1 MQGSLTRAVVE
12 DEPGVFVVHGTRK
25 FLDRIPELEGVRR
38 PASPVAGFGGHRARS
53 SGREATPGAS
63 RAPSLARVFAGTH
76 GRDRATKTLRPRL
89 HERPFDRAFTDAG
102 LVRFYASSAMSYASR
117 LSHGPPRPSLGGSW
131 RATPAAS
138 RAPGVV
144 ALQADCTPTEA
155 LTMMKE
161 RAFVSHMTL
170 LEVAELL
177 IRHRIWFGVP
187 GTN

>member
-1 MQGSLTRAVVE
+1 
-12 DEPGVFVVHGTRK
+12 
-25 FLDRIPELEGVRR
+25 
-38 PASPVAGFGGHRARS
+38 
-53 SGREATPGAS
+53 
-63 RAPSLARVFAGTH
+63 
-76 GRDRATKTLRPRL
+76 
-89 HERPFDRAFTDAG
+89 
-102 LVRFYASSAMSYASR
+102 
-117 LSHGPPRPSLGGSW
+117 
-131 RATPAAS
+131 
-138 RAPGVV
+138 VV